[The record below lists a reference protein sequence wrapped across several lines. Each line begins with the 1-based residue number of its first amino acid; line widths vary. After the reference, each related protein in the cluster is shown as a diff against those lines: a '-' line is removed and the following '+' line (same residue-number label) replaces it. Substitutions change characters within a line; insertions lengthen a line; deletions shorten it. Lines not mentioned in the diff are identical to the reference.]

1 MKTNLYNYIWN
12 AFIEEL
18 SCSLSKTIQGTRYK
32 WQKMK
37 HNILLKILVICKQEI
52 LCIQKKFISNLL
64 IRFLQ
69 IIDSLDF
76 TN

>member
-1 MKTNLYNYIWN
+1 
-12 AFIEEL
+12 
-18 SCSLSKTIQGTRYK
+18 
-32 WQKMK
+32 MK

-52 LCIQKKFISNLL
+52 LCIQKKFTNNLL